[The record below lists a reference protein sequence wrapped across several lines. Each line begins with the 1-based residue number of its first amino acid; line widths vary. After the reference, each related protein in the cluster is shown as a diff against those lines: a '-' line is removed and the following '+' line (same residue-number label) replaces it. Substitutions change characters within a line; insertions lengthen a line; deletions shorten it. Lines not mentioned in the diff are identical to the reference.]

1 MNKQEILNQLTNHAG
16 QIRQL
21 FSVKELSIFG
31 SVARDQADENSDVDL
46 LVEFDKKADFDS
58 FMDLKFYL
66 EDLLG
71 TRIDLV
77 TRNALRPRLSQLIEQ
92 ELIHVA

>member
-1 MNKQEILNQLTNHAG
+1 MNRQEILTRLTNHAG

-21 FSVKELSIFG
+21 FSVRKLSIFG
-31 SVARDQADENSDVDL
+31 SVARDQADENSDVDI
-46 LVEFDKKADFDS
+46 LVEFAKKPNFDC

-77 TRNALRPRLSQLIEQ
+77 TRNALRPRMSQLIEQ